1 MTPFLFVLFTAFGG
15 LLFGNIIFKKKYSNS
30 YLYAWAWLNK
40 EEGGGGERERWA
52 YENISLL
59 VAYKRE

>member
-40 EEGGGGERERWA
+40 EEGGGGGEREM
-52 YENISLL
+52 SL
-59 VAYKRE
+59 